1 MTLTI
6 EKLSTA
12 KVGKVWVLQSNVRPE
27 NKLTVTKTSA
37 WSFSVSSSL
46 NKSTRTL
53 SGGDE
58 KFVLRHYGECKI
70 ILGGN

>member
-6 EKLSTA
+6 NELSTA

-37 WSFSVSSSL
+37 WSFSISSSL
-46 NKSTRTL
+46 NNSSRTL

-58 KFVLRHYGECKI
+58 EFVMRHYGTCKI
-70 ILGGN
+70 I